1 MYAKNERQ
9 VNSNLPCKFGH
20 FWRKLNFWG
29 AVWTCLGA
37 CGAQTRYDVIWNF
50 VPIIFCR
57 SLRIFYVNMATS
69 EGGGGLQIF
78 NCDRAIISAYLL
90 IISAYL
96 LIISASSF
104 FFTHQVTGGTRYITV
119 TFIDPWKLQNG
130 ADSSRELLLKPL
142 GTMLPWCS
150 KGFRR
155 TLNCSPMMTRGTA
168 FSGDLNL

>member
-1 MYAKNERQ
+1 MKFFTFCFVVYFILFSYNKLFHCFTIWIWFIWTRFKK
-9 VNSNLPCKFGH
+9 LPPK
-20 FWRKLNFWG
+20 
-29 AVWTCLGA
+29 
-37 CGAQTRYDVIWNF
+37 
-50 VPIIFCR
+50 IIFFI